1 MILTP
6 AKTPPALPVPSIC
19 RRCDRSSPTGER
31 FSKTSPTLPATPPFP
46 CSSEQK
52 SRLLSTA
59 SYSRNRT
66 PPTSLLPSPTRE
78 MALFTYPHPSNLI
91 KCAQVNLGP
100 VAQLARALHSHCRG
114 RRFDSAQVHPS
125 SIIFLNMP
133 DITLTCQNCS
143 NIFVFSEGEQQFYA
157 QKGLTTPKLCP
168 ICRSIKQSEQKH
180 PPKPKS

>member
-1 MILTP
+1 LSTTRARSFPLILTP

-91 KCAQVNLGP
+91 KCAQVNFGP
-100 VAQLARALHSHCRG
+100 VAQLARALHGSTPPRSTHHQL
-114 RRFDSAQVHPS
+114 F
-125 SIIFLNMP
+125 F
-133 DITLTCQNCS
+133 LTCQTLPLLAKTVPTFSYFPKVSS
-143 NIFVFSEGEQQFYA
+143 NSM
-157 QKGLTTPKLCP
+157 PK
-168 ICRSIKQSEQKH
+168 KA
-180 PPKPKS
+180 